1 MVYNPGKTVTF
12 GTWRK
17 VRNTLL
23 NRWISVHF
31 KSLHVRGISNMMFP
45 ICRTSGSGACHLY
58 KDNRSSLGPKW
69 QQTFSPPNHI
79 WRETHS
85 WAVGISDQYC
95 CLWPLPGSCNQSS
108 VSWHRW
114 KPLFHVTCAAPDGD
128 GSEEDSGEWECPCQ
142 EWGTEARSGKDF
154 SMPCCLREGCRCCCG
169 SCHGDVPQKIK
180 SLSGM
185 AWDAAA
191 FFFLFFFPPGF
202 TVFPFT
208 SFTFSGVVFNMQSY
222 SLQWKNTNLCLMST
236 SGCSHFIALSLPFVK

>member
-191 FFFLFFFPPGF
+191 FFFLCFFPLA
-202 TVFPFT
+202 
-208 SFTFSGVVFNMQSY
+208 
-222 SLQWKNTNLCLMST
+222 LQC
-236 SGCSHFIALSLPFVK
+236 FLSLPSLFLELYSTCNLTHYSGKTPTCV